1 MMKKSKWLA
10 TLMLIFFFVM
20 NIGRVDASMLK
31 YSVEPVIPEN
41 QKDKKNTYFDLN
53 MKPNDEQTIKIHMRN
68 DTNEDVT
75 VIPTIKTATTNINGI
90 VEYGESNQK
99 PDNTVP
105 FKIEDI
111 VSAKTKEVT
120 IPKNGAT
127 DLELE
132 IKMPK
137 EEFDGILA
145 GGITLQEKEKE
156 GETKETKKEGLS
168 IENRY
173 AYTVAIVLHEN
184 DKPVEPKLALDK
196 VEPSQ
201 VNARNV
207 INATIQNPNPR
218 YMNQLAVE
226 TKITRKGETEVLY
239 SSEKK
244 DMQMAPN
251 TSFAYPTSL
260 DGKELKA
267 GKYTLD
273 MTAKSSGETWHFKK
287 DFEIKGEVAKK
298 FNEKDVS
305 IKKDYTWVYI
315 VVGFILILIAVLF
328 IILFFRKKMKE
339 KDKEAKLLQEKM
351 ERIQNGE
358 KE

>member
-1 MMKKSKWLA
+1 MKKSKWFI

-20 NIGRVDASMLK
+20 NIRQVDASTMK

-53 MKPNDEQTIKIHMRN
+53 MKPSEEQTIKIRMRN
-68 DTNEDVT
+68 DTNEDVI

-90 VEYGESNQK
+90 VEYGKSNQE
-99 PDNTVP
+99 PDDTVP

-111 VSAKTKEVT
+111 VSSKTKEVI
-120 IPKNGAT
+120 IPKNGTT

-132 IKMPK
+132 IKMPQ
-137 EEFDGILA
+137 EEFDGVLA
-145 GGITLQEKEKE
+145 GGITLQEKESEK
-156 GETKETKKEGLS
+156 KDTKKEGLS

-184 DKPVEPKLALDK
+184 DKPIEPKLTLGK

-207 INATIQNPNPR
+207 INATIQNPNSR
-218 YMNQLAVE
+218 YMNQLVVK
-226 TKITRKGETEVLY
+226 TKITRKNEKEVLY

-251 TSFAYPTSL
+251 SSFTYPTSL
-260 DGKELKA
+260 NGKELKP

-273 MTAKSSGETWHFKK
+273 MIAQSSGEVWDFTE
-287 DFEIKGEVAKK
+287 DFEIKDEVAKQL
-298 FNEKDVS
+298 NIKDVS

-315 VVGFILILIAVLF
+315 AVGFLLILIAVLF
-328 IILFFRKKMKE
+328 IVLFFRKKMQE
-339 KDKEAKLLQEKM
+339 KDKEAKLLKEEMKK
-351 ERIQNGE
+351 IQNLSE
-358 KE
+358 

>member
-1 MMKKSKWLA
+1 MKKCNLI
-10 TLMLIFFFVM
+10 TMLILIFAFM
-20 NIGRVDASMLK
+20 LNMGQASASMLK

-41 QKDKKNTYFDLN
+41 QKDKKQTYFDLN
-53 MKPNDEQTIKIHMRN
+53 MKPNDKQTVKIHMRN
-68 DTNEDVT
+68 ETDEDVI

-99 PDNTVP
+99 PDKTIP
-105 FKIEDI
+105 FKMEDI
-111 VSAKTKEVT
+111 VSTKMKEVT

-132 IKMPK
+132 IKMPE
-137 EEFDGILA
+137 EEFDGVLV
-145 GGITLQEKEKE
+145 GGITLQEKEKDE
-156 GETKETKKEGLS
+156 GEKDTKKEGLS

-184 DKPVEPKLALDK
+184 DKPIEPKLALGK

-218 YMNQLAVE
+218 FMNQLAVE
-226 TKITRKGETEVLY
+226 TKITRKGEKEVLY

-244 DMQMAPN
+244 EMQMAPN

-260 DGKELKA
+260 NGKELKA
-267 GKYTLD
+267 GKYTLN
-273 MTAKSSGETWHFKK
+273 MTAKSSGKTWNFTK
-287 DFEIKGEVAKK
+287 DFEIKGEVAKE

-315 VVGFILILIAVLF
+315 AVGFILILIAILF
-328 IILFFRKKMKE
+328 IVLFFRKKMQE
-339 KDKEAKLLQEKM
+339 KDKEAKLLREEMEK
-351 ERIQNGE
+351 IQTEN
-358 KE
+358 KK